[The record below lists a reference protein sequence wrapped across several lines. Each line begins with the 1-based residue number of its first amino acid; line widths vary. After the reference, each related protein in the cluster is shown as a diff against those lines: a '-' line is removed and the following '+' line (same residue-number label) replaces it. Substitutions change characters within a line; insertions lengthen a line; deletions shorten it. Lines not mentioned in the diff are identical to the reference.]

1 MKAHISYRPN
11 SQKEI
16 NGIKKCLTT
25 DVLTDICIKLTGQ
38 TQYDVQEVNDTY
50 NRGRLVFVEYA
61 GITYY
66 VTLSEQTIEGRNSSM
81 QSVPT
86 AINLFY
92 ADERK
97 KKKLCYY
104 FLPYTGNPFTD
115 YHILYYRLL
124 RTAGVKFLNLRLYY
138 KEPVLRYTSI
148 DELIQD
154 RDNNRDSNRSNNAS
168 FVSKNS
174 DSVQIY
180 AKTYGA
186 SKYES
191 TILAIA
197 VAKIAKLPIELFA
210 VSEQDLNNL
219 PASSL
224 ATIRKLGN
232 IKVLETTLRFNR
244 NVVDAA
250 NGDML
255 RNGVYTYNL
264 LSRLGAKRCPI
275 CGCEIP
281 EIIQG
286 AHIWSVSEIKNAHEL
301 DNDGKYTHATSG
313 ENGLWLCQNHHKLFD
328 TKLIVLT
335 SNGHFLVKKNLVRA
349 NADFIKE
356 SCATSSLPA
365 TILTDNFKM
374 YLSYRNT
381 NVNFQEYTEL

>member
-11 SQKEI
+11 SQKET

-66 VTLSEQTIEGRNSSM
+66 VTLSEQAIEGRNSSM

-97 KKKLCYY
+97 NKKLCYY

-124 RTAGVKFLNLRLYY
+124 RTAGVKFLNLRQYY

-191 TILAIA
+191 TILTIA
-197 VAKIAKLPIELFA
+197 VAKITKLPIELFA

-250 NGDML
+250 NSDTL

-286 AHIWSVSEIKNAHEL
+286 AHIWGVSEIKNAHEL
-301 DNDGKYTHATSG
+301 DSDGKYTHATSG

-328 TKLIVLT
+328 TKLIVLA

-356 SCATSSLPA
+356 SCTNASLPA